1 MMGHIG
7 FSYVGLI
14 YLCMLFI
21 PNLFW
26 TKNKPAGYDELV
38 KTENKLLVGLERTG
52 EVLVTIIAVMFSD
65 FNLPV
70 PSMWSVWLIISFL
83 LLLLYEIWW
92 IHYFRS
98 EHTLKDFYGS
108 YRYP

>member
-14 YLCMLFI
+14 YFCMLFI

-38 KTENKLLVGLERTG
+38 YTENKLLLGLERTG
-52 EVLVTIIAVMFSD
+52 EVS
-65 FNLPV
+65 
-70 PSMWSVWLIISFL
+70 
-83 LLLLYEIWW
+83 
-92 IHYFRS
+92 IH
-98 EHTLKDFYGS
+98 
-108 YRYP
+108 